1 MIEHEIVVD
10 GKKTK
15 VRIRTQGTS
24 TMNGKPPMTLGE
36 RLRAAKRLVELEEG
50 KKDGNV

>member
-1 MIEHEIVVD
+1 MTEEITVE
-10 GKKTK
+10 GKKMK

-24 TMNGKPPMTLGE
+24 TMNWKPPMTLGE

-50 KKDGNV
+50 KKDGNI